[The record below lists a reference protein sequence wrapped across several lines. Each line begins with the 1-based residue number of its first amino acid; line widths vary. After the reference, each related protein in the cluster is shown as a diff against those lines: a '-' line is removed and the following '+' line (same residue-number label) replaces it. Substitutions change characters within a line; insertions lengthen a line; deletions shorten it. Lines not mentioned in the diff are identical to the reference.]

1 MALNSVEKYEMTL
14 DKLKV
19 QREIQRE
26 LFIHLLHSEKE
37 KFLERKQSYLKH
49 AQSLTETTKS
59 TKDNLPQPTQNI
71 LPILHVRITRTY
83 FSRYARMQVLCG
95 YCYILS
101 LFGPNFCL
109 FPLHLIALT
118 LKVFITR
125 ESGPLCQDD
134 ICVTAQLTSSSILR
148 QTSDITDCSCNV
160 L

>member
-19 QREIQRE
+19 ARNTTRIVHS
-26 LFIHLLHSEKE
+26 FIARKE

-59 TKDNLPQPTQNI
+59 AEDNLSQLPQKL

-83 FSRYARMQVLCG
+83 FSRYARMPVLCG

-109 FPLHLIALT
+109 FPLHLL
-118 LKVFITR
+118 
-125 ESGPLCQDD
+125 
-134 ICVTAQLTSSSILR
+134 
-148 QTSDITDCSCNV
+148 
-160 L
+160 